1 MQGLIFIPDI
11 SGFTNFVKNID
22 IDLGVSITSDLLNE
36 IIDNNPLDLDI
47 SEIEGDAVLYYKLGK
62 PIPLQQIFNGFQHMY
77 EAFDN
82 KYQRWKLLYNIQAD
96 LSLKLI
102 VHYGDII
109 VYDIK
114 GFKKLYGE
122 TVIESHR
129 LLKNGSDAT
138 EYMLITEDYLNA
150 LQQNI
155 SDVLSTDYQHNSY
168 TSQLYS
174 GVKKIAYYF
183 FSTIK
188 RASHLSKRITEKKP
202 AYNDMYLAVGTEATY
217 ENN

>member
-22 IDLGVSITSDLLNE
+22 SDLGVAITSDLLNG

-47 SEIEGDAVLYYKLGK
+47 SEIEGDAVLYYKIGK
-62 PIPLQQIFNGFQHMY
+62 PIPLQKVFNGFHHMY
-77 EAFDN
+77 QAFDE
-82 KYQRWKLLYNIQAD
+82 KYQRWKLIYNIEAD

-129 LLKNGSDAT
+129 LLKSGIDAS
-138 EYMLITEDYLNA
+138 EYLLITEDYVKA

-155 SDVLSTDYQHNSY
+155 SDVLVHDFEYNAY
-168 TSQLYS
+168 TSQLYT
-174 GVKKIAYYF
+174 GVKKITYYF
-183 FSTIK
+183 FSTINK
-188 RASHLSKRITEKKP
+188 ASRISKRMAEKNAIT
-202 AYNDMYLAVGTEATY
+202 DDVYLAVGTAEAV
-217 ENN
+217 

>member
-22 IDLGVSITSDLLNE
+22 IDLGVSITSDLLNG
-36 IIDNNPLDLDI
+36 IIDNNPLDLNI
-47 SEIEGDAVLYYKLGK
+47 SEIEGDAVLYYKIGK
-62 PIPLQQIFNGFQHMY
+62 PIPLQQVFDGFQYMY
-77 EAFDN
+77 EAFDTRY
-82 KYQRWKLLYNIQAD
+82 KRWKLLYNIEAD

-114 GFKKLYGE
+114 GFTKLYGE
-122 TVIESHR
+122 AVIESHH
-129 LLKNGSDAT
+129 LLKNDNDAT
-138 EYMLITEDYLNA
+138 EYMLITEDYVKA

-155 SDVLSTDYQHNSY
+155 SDVLFKDYECNPY

-188 RASHLSKRITEKKP
+188 KASKMSKRVAERNSIQD
-202 AYNDMYLAVGTEATY
+202 NMYLAVGTAATA
-217 ENN
+217 

>member
-22 IDLGVSITSDLLNE
+22 SDLGVSVTSDLLNG
-36 IIDNNPLDLDI
+36 IIDNNPLELDI
-47 SEIEGDAVLYYKLGK
+47 SEIEGDAVLYYKIGK
-62 PIPLQQIFNGFQHMY
+62 PIPLQQVFNGFKHMY
-77 EAFDN
+77 EAFDA
-82 KYQRWKLLYNIQAD
+82 KYQRWKLLYNIEAD

-138 EYMLITEDYLNA
+138 EYMLITEDYVKA

-155 SDVLSTDYQHNSY
+155 SDVLVQDFEYNAY
-168 TSQLYS
+168 TSQLYT

-183 FSTIK
+183 FSTINK
-188 RASHLSKRITEKKP
+188 ASRISKRMVEKN
-202 AYNDMYLAVGTEATY
+202 ALTDDMYLAVGTAEAV
-217 ENN
+217 